1 MITRAVSVF
10 VLAALAAACGDD
22 PSTSPPVDAPLA
34 PSSVEAPGPYPV
46 GTTTVTLT
54 DAARDRSLR
63 VEIWYP
69 ATEAA
74 RATAAAG
81 APIEEFVPAGPER
94 DQLAALV
101 AAAPDPG
108 TSRRSH
114 AARDAEAATGGPWAV
129 VAFSHCYNCTRYSTF
144 AVAERLASH
153 GIAVVAPDHAGGTL
167 PDQLAGTAQPIGVP
181 FLETRAA
188 DIRFVLDRVLDA
200 QAAELP
206 ATLRG
211 RFDAARVGVFGHS
224 FGGVTTGLV
233 LMNDARPKA
242 GLAIAVP
249 MENPL
254 LPAVSLAQ
262 IHVPLLFFLAT
273 EDHSIGPIGNTILRQ
288 NFTNANPPVT
298 MVEVADAG
306 HWSFSNICG
315 LIPDFAAG
323 CAAAPT
329 REGDGTPFEYVDIDA
344 ARGLTQAYVTAF
356 FKATLMQDAE
366 ADAFVDGPARAA
378 FATVQTRR

>member
-69 ATEAA
+69 ADRGRA
-74 RATAAAG
+74 RDRRRRRADRGVRAG
-81 APIEEFVPAGPER
+81 RPRARSARGAGR
-94 DQLAALV
+94 GRA
-101 AAAPDPG
+101 DPG